1 MKNSQIAIIGGSG
14 HVGMP
19 LALKFASKGFKV
31 VAIDINNVN
40 NDLLNRGI
48 LPYNEIGAK
57 KLLSKSLKKKKLF
70 FTNNFSEISNSKY
83 IFITVGTP
91 ITSKNKPNMKFVF
104 NVINKMK
111 NHLSNHQSIILRST
125 VYPGTTKKIVDKLKK
140 LNLKCKVSYCPERV
154 AQGKSLY
161 EIENLPQIIAS
172 EDNKELKKIIVLF
185 KKICKRIEILNFI
198 EAEYSKLFSNAWR
211 YIKFAVSNEFYMLS
225 ENKGFN
231 FNKVYNSITKDY
243 PRNKELPKQGFAAG
257 PCLPKDAIQLW
268 HSSKKFSKLAI
279 QSYNINEN
287 LPIFLVNQLKKKM
300 SIKNKYIGVLGTTFK
315 SGIDDERDSLSIILI
330 KLLKKS
336 KAKVISYDPF
346 SKKYNYNE
354 LRKIF
359 KNCKIIF
366 IGTPHPQFKKLN
378 YKGKVLIDCWNFIN

>member
-111 NHLSNHQSIILRST
+111 NHIHNRKNVIYIDSSFWHIISNSS
-125 VYPGTTKKIVDKLKK
+125 
-140 LNLKCKVSYCPERV
+140 
-154 AQGKSLY
+154 
-161 EIENLPQIIAS
+161 
-172 EDNKELKKIIVLF
+172 
-185 KKICKRIEILNFI
+185 
-198 EAEYSKLFSNAWR
+198 SN
-211 YIKFAVSNEFYMLS
+211 
-225 ENKGFN
+225 
-231 FNKVYNSITKDY
+231 NSI
-243 PRNKELPKQGFAAG
+243 
-257 PCLPKDAIQLW
+257 
-268 HSSKKFSKLAI
+268 
-279 QSYNINEN
+279 
-287 LPIFLVNQLKKKM
+287 
-300 SIKNKYIGVLGTTFK
+300 
-315 SGIDDERDSLSIILI
+315 
-330 KLLKKS
+330 
-336 KAKVISYDPF
+336 
-346 SKKYNYNE
+346 
-354 LRKIF
+354 
-359 KNCKIIF
+359 
-366 IGTPHPQFKKLN
+366 
-378 YKGKVLIDCWNFIN
+378 